1 MEKKEI
7 TRKLKEILSK
17 HEGNTSEGAIYW
29 DSEWVGGKQ
38 IPTGGGG
45 YRQEGGKLVCKD
57 KEFYQEMA
65 DFISQELDKARAE
78 VERKFVEKYHKRGKE
93 MNVPYS
99 EEDGKEFWQGYKE
112 GYNQGLKDMIVDTYY
127 LDQEFELKLKQ

>member
-1 MEKKEI
+1 MEKKEVINKI
-7 TRKLKEILSK
+7 TNHSSDLMDK
-17 HEGNTSEGAIYW
+17 HFPKGECMER
-29 DSEWVGGKQ
+29 GKA
-38 IPTGGGG
+38 
-45 YRQEGGKLVCKD
+45 LV
-57 KEFYQEMA
+57 FNAEMIVYVS
-65 DFISQELDKARAE
+65 DLLEQELDKAREE

-127 LDQEFELKLKQ
+127 LDKEFELKLKQ